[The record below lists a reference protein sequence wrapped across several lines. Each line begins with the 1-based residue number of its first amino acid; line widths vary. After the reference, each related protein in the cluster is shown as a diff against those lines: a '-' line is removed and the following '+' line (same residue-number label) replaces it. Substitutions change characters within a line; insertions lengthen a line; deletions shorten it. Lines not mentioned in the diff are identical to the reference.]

1 MNKDNFD
8 ITFLKPGDEVSFA
21 VPYLDTY
28 LKFKGEVISLK
39 MTTLEVSYK
48 TSVGE
53 QDPYKINKLITEIP
67 YSFLT

>member
-8 ITFLKPGDEVSFA
+8 ITSLNPGDKVSFA

-28 LKFKGEVISLK
+28 LKFKGEVISLNIS
-39 MTTLEVSYK
+39 TLEVIYK

-53 QDPYKINKLITEIP
+53 QYPYKINELITEIP
-67 YSFLT
+67 YSFLV